1 MTGRGGYIG
10 RLPVSEGSP
19 LWHVV
24 PAFADTQVR
33 HTGNGHHAHMLMTD
47 VDRPPTLDLF
57 FHDASAVSTDERAG
71 NARARELLS
80 DHAFSLPQLAAP
92 MIARAAQLVAA
103 ACRHDQLAHAHAG
116 QWARGRFLVIDKDS
130 PLL

>member
-1 MTGRGGYIG
+1 MTVTFLFPRLADALHHDSNDGRARAAAGAG
-10 RLPVSEGSP
+10 RAAP
-19 LWHVV
+19 
-24 PAFADTQVR
+24 
-33 HTGNGHHAHMLMTD
+33 
-47 VDRPPTLDLF
+47 LDLF

-80 DHAFSLPQLAAP
+80 DHAFSPPQLAAP
-92 MIARAAQLVAA
+92 MIARAQLAAA
-103 ACRHDQLAHAHAG
+103 ACRHDQLADAHAG